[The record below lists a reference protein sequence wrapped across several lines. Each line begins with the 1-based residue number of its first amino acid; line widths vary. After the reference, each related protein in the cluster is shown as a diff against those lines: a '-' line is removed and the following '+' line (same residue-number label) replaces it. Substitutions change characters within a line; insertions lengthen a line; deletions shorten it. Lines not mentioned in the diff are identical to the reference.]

1 MIRAPPMGRKSRMG
15 LRDDA
20 TIAIRPCRREECA
33 AVLALWE
40 CAGAIPSA
48 TDTLEEL
55 QRLVRTHGDG
65 FLVAIQRN
73 TVVGSV
79 IAGWDGWRGNIY
91 RLAVA
96 PEARRRRLAQRL
108 VREAALVMRAKGS
121 RRLSALV
128 ESHEAHA
135 VGFWDHL
142 AADGWRRDERM
153 MRYIRA
159 SD

>member
-1 MIRAPPMGRKSRMG
+1 MG
-15 LRDDA
+15 LQEDA
-20 TIAIRPCRREECA
+20 TIAIRHCRLEECA

-40 CAGAIPSA
+40 RAGAVPSP

-55 QRLVRTHGDG
+55 ERLVRTHGDG

-108 VREAALVMRAKGS
+108 IREAVLVMRAKGG
-121 RRLSALV
+121 RRFSALV
-128 ESHEAHA
+128 ERHEPHA
-135 VGFWDHL
+135 VAFWDYL
-142 AADGWRRDERM
+142 TVDGWRRDERM
-153 MRYIRA
+153 MRYVKA

>member
-1 MIRAPPMGRKSRMG
+1 MIRAPSMGRKSRMG
-15 LRDDA
+15 RHEDA
-20 TIAIRPCRREECA
+20 TIA
-33 AVLALWE
+33 
-40 CAGAIPSA
+40 S
-48 TDTLEEL
+48 
-55 QRLVRTHGDG
+55 DG
-65 FLVAIQRN
+65 FLVAIQGN

-79 IAGWDGWRGNIY
+79 IAGWGGWRGNIY

-108 VREAALVMRAKGS
+108 FREAALVVKSKGG

-128 ESHEAHA
+128 ERHEAHA

-153 MRYIRA
+153 MRYVRA

>member
-1 MIRAPPMGRKSRMG
+1 MLS
-15 LRDDA
+15 
-20 TIAIRPCRREECA
+20 
-33 AVLALWE
+33 LWE
-40 CAGAIPSA
+40 RAGAIPSP

-55 QRLVRTHGDG
+55 ERLVRTHGDG
-65 FLVAIQRN
+65 FLVAIQGH

-79 IAGWDGWRGNIY
+79 IAGWDGWRGNIH

-96 PEARRRRLAQRL
+96 PEARRRRLARRL

-128 ESHEAHA
+128 ERHERHA

-153 MRYIRA
+153 MRYVRA

>member
-1 MIRAPPMGRKSRMG
+1 MGRHE
-15 LRDDA
+15 DA
-20 TIAIRPCRREECA
+20 VIAIRPCRSEECA
-33 AVLALWE
+33 AVLTLWE
-40 CAGAIPSA
+40 RAGAIPSP
-48 TDTLEEL
+48 TDSLEEL

-65 FLVAIQRN
+65 FLVAIQGS

-108 VREAALVMRAKGS
+108 VRAAALVMTSQGG

-128 ESHEAHA
+128 DRHEAHA

-153 MRYIRA
+153 VRYITNE
-159 SD
+159 

>member
-1 MIRAPPMGRKSRMG
+1 MR
-15 LRDDA
+15 
-20 TIAIRPCRREECA
+20 
-33 AVLALWE
+33 ALWE
-40 CAGAIPSA
+40 RAGAIPSP

-55 QRLVRTHGDG
+55 QRLVQTHGDG
-65 FLVAIQRN
+65 FLVAIQGN

-108 VREAALVMRAKGS
+108 VREAALVMRAKGG

-128 ESHEAHA
+128 ERHEAQA
-135 VGFWDHL
+135 VGVWNYL
-142 AADGWRRDERM
+142 AEDGWSRDERM
-153 MRYIRA
+153 TRYIKTQ
-159 SD
+159 

>member
-1 MIRAPPMGRKSRMG
+1 MGRRE
-15 LRDDA
+15 DA
-20 TIAIRPCRREECA
+20 TIVIRPCRLEECA
-33 AVLALWE
+33 AVLSLWE
-40 CAGAIPSA
+40 RAGAIPSP

-65 FLVAIQRN
+65 FLVAIQGN
-73 TVVGSV
+73 TIVGSV

-108 VREAALVMRAKGS
+108 VREAALVMTSKGG

-128 ESHEAHA
+128 ERHEAHA
-135 VGFWDHL
+135 VGFWDAL
-142 AADGWRRDERM
+142 AEDGWSRDERM